1 MVEVTTQEQIK
12 YMELGLESLTYAMTK
27 DKAMFPAQRI
37 RIEEHA
43 RSHIEVIES
52 LCRLRD
58 LEK

>member
-37 RIEEHA
+37 LIEEHA
-43 RSHIEVIES
+43 RSHI
-52 LCRLRD
+52 
-58 LEK
+58 